1 MFTITRFHYIEV
13 LSLIFYNWGE
23 EFCLLYCRLY
33 YVALGSLVEAPLNT
47 ISSLILLFEEA
58 NLKKG

>member
-33 YVALGSLVEAPLNT
+33 YVALGSLVEAALNT
-47 ISSLILLFEEA
+47 ISSLII
-58 NLKKG
+58 